1 MGAVTGG
8 ASISAPA
15 GGPTPDTS
23 PLERRPKPRWS
34 CPRAVAWVVGGAGF
48 LLVCAVFS
56 LGIGSLPLAPSQVV
70 AALMAPAGDAASSVV
85 WSIRM
90 PRVLLGVLVGGGLAV
105 AGAALQ
111 GLFRNPL
118 ADPGLI
124 GVSSGAALGA
134 TVGIL
139 LGTLSWAVPGAAF
152 AGGWIATLAVL
163 AMGRREGRVNVAAML
178 LSGIAI
184 NAVCGALV
192 GLLIFTADDRELR
205 TVTFW
210 SMGSLGHATWP
221 MLGVAAP
228 LLIVGSAGLVF
239 QAKALNALLLGD
251 ASARHLGIP
260 VERTGRIVVLLSSAC
275 VGAAVAA
282 SGIIGFVGLVVPHLI
297 RLTLGPDHRH
307 VLPLSVLLGGALLVL
322 ADALARVLVAPAEL
336 PLGILTAVIGTPV
349 FILLLRRGRKSYG
362 L

>member
-1 MGAVTGG
+1 MVWGVGTVV
-8 ASISAPA
+8 
-15 GGPTPDTS
+15 
-23 PLERRPKPRWS
+23 L
-34 CPRAVAWVVGGAGF
+34 VA
-48 LLVCAVFS
+48 CAIVS
-56 LGIGSLPLAPSQVV
+56 LGIGPMALSPREVV
-70 AALMAPAGDAASSVV
+70 SVLFSPVEDAATSVV
-85 WSIRM
+85 WSIRL

-134 TVGIL
+134 TTGIL
-139 LGTLSWAVPGAAF
+139 LGSLAWMVPGAAF
-152 AGGWIATLAVL
+152 VGGLVATLLVL
-163 AMGRREGRVNVAAML
+163 AMGRRDGRVNVAAML

-221 MLGVAAP
+221 MLAVVLPLLLGGVAG
-228 LLIVGSAGLVF
+228 LLF

-251 ASARHLGIP
+251 ASARHLGVP
-260 VERTGRIVVLLSSAC
+260 VERVGRTVVLLASAC

-297 RLTLGPDHRH
+297 RLTLGPDHRQ
-307 VLPLSVLLGGALLVL
+307 VLPLSFFLGGALLVL

-349 FILLLRRGRKSYG
+349 FILLLLRGRRQYG
-362 L
+362 F

>member
-1 MGAVTGG
+1 MRDVRLDSRGHG
-8 ASISAPA
+8 
-15 GGPTPDTS
+15 
-23 PLERRPKPRWS
+23 LRLRCPRWM
-34 CPRAVAWVVGGAGF
+34 VWGVGTVV
-48 LLVCAVFS
+48 LLACAIVS
-56 LGIGSLPLAPSQVV
+56 LGIGPMALSPREVV
-70 AALMAPAGDAASSVV
+70 SVLFSPVEDAATSVV
-85 WSIRM
+85 WSIRL

-134 TVGIL
+134 TTGIL
-139 LGTLSWAVPGAAF
+139 LGSLAWMVPGAAF
-152 AGGWIATLAVL
+152 VGGLVATLLVL
-163 AMGRREGRVNVAAML
+163 AMGRRDGRVNVAAML

-221 MLGVAAP
+221 MLAVVLPLLLGGVAG
-228 LLIVGSAGLVF
+228 LLF

-251 ASARHLGIP
+251 ASARHLGVP
-260 VERTGRIVVLLSSAC
+260 VERVGRTVVLLASAC

-297 RLTLGPDHRH
+297 RLTLGPDHRQ
-307 VLPLSVLLGGALLVL
+307 VLPLSFFLGGALLVL

-349 FILLLRRGRKSYG
+349 FILLLLRGRRQYG
-362 L
+362 F

>member
-1 MGAVTGG
+1 MRDV
-8 ASISAPA
+8 
-15 GGPTPDTS
+15 
-23 PLERRPKPRWS
+23 RRDPRGHGLRLRCPRWM
-34 CPRAVAWVVGGAGF
+34 VWGVGTVV
-48 LLVCAVFS
+48 LLACAIVS
-56 LGIGSLPLAPSQVV
+56 LGIGPMALSPREVV
-70 AALMAPAGDAASSVV
+70 SVLFSPVEDAATSVV
-85 WSIRM
+85 WSIRL

-134 TVGIL
+134 TTGIL
-139 LGTLSWAVPGAAF
+139 LGSLAWMVPGAAF
-152 AGGWIATLAVL
+152 VGGLVATLLVL
-163 AMGRREGRVNVAAML
+163 AMGRRDGRVNVAAML

-221 MLGVAAP
+221 MLAVVLPLLLGGVAG
-228 LLIVGSAGLVF
+228 LLF

-251 ASARHLGIP
+251 ASARHLGVP
-260 VERTGRIVVLLSSAC
+260 VERVGRTVVLLASAC

-297 RLTLGPDHRH
+297 RLTLGPDHRQ
-307 VLPLSVLLGGALLVL
+307 VLPLSFFLGGALLVL

-349 FILLLRRGRKSYG
+349 FILLLLRGRRQYG
-362 L
+362 F

>member
-1 MGAVTGG
+1 MVWGVGT
-8 ASISAPA
+8 
-15 GGPTPDTS
+15 
-23 PLERRPKPRWS
+23 
-34 CPRAVAWVVGGAGF
+34 VV
-48 LLVCAVFS
+48 LLACAIVS
-56 LGIGSLPLAPSQVV
+56 LGIGPMALSPREVV
-70 AALMAPAGDAASSVV
+70 SVLFSPVEDAATSVV
-85 WSIRM
+85 WSIRL

-134 TVGIL
+134 TTGIL
-139 LGTLSWAVPGAAF
+139 LGSLAWMVPGAAF
-152 AGGWIATLAVL
+152 VGGLVATLLVL
-163 AMGRREGRVNVAAML
+163 AMGRRDGRVNVAAML

-221 MLGVAAP
+221 MLAVVLPLLLGGVAG
-228 LLIVGSAGLVF
+228 LLF

-251 ASARHLGIP
+251 ASARHLGVP
-260 VERTGRIVVLLSSAC
+260 VERVGRTVVLLASAC

-297 RLTLGPDHRH
+297 RLTLGPDHRQ
-307 VLPLSVLLGGALLVL
+307 VLPLSFFLGGALLVL

-349 FILLLRRGRKSYG
+349 FILLLLRGRRQYG
-362 L
+362 F